1 MYCAA
6 SERLHRP
13 WPGITLVLVL
23 GPKRAPEYTLR
34 GLLGYYRQP
43 SFLAF
48 AVSLP
53 SVRAPYTI
61 LICG

>member
-1 MYCAA
+1 M
-6 SERLHRP
+6 
-13 WPGITLVLVL
+13 LVL

-43 SFLAF
+43 AFLAF

-53 SVRAPYTI
+53 SVRAPYTL
-61 LICG
+61 LIFGGLYGGLYGRHTE